1 VLSRLD
7 KGDLVIPLGHNRQS
21 GLLLIFNLKFDLV
34 CVLESALIRIS
45 EMDGQ
50 VTREFTIARVMD
62 LERCLVNG
70 DVRVGEAVVDLELN
84 LLNEEG
90 KILLVNW
97 VVRIAIFPQSAH
109 IAAPFMRERKVL
121 AGGCCI
127 PHFLR
132 HRANDDRNV
141 DFRAFDTHY
150 FGHLLKRL
158 IVSHWLVKLVS
169 RLLDFI
175 RLVVRPIRVVLHY

>member
-1 VLSRLD
+1 MR
-7 KGDLVIPLGHNRQS
+7 
-21 GLLLIFNLKFDLV
+21 
-34 CVLESALIRIS
+34 VLESALIWIS

-50 VTREFTIARVMD
+50 VTREFTIACVMD
-62 LERCLVNG
+62 LEWRLVNG
-70 DVRVGEAVVDLELN
+70 DVRVGEAVMDLELD

-90 KILLVNW
+90 KILLVNR
-97 VVRIAIFPQSAH
+97 VVRVTIFPQSAH

-121 AGGCCI
+121 ASGCCI
-127 PHFLR
+127 PHFLC

-141 DFRAFDTHY
+141 DFRAFDAHY

-158 IVSHWLVKLVS
+158 IVSHRLVKLVS
-169 RLLDFI
+169 LLDFI